1 MRFRNSTRG
10 YGLVAILIHWGM
22 AALIIGL
29 FLLGLYMTGLDYYHP
44 WYRSAPDLHRG
55 LGVVTALL
63 LVVRLAW
70 RSAGVRPDPEPGT
83 HRHLAR
89 AAEWVHRILYLVVLL
104 IVTSGYLISTADGR
118 GISVFGVFQLPALV
132 SGIDNMEDIA
142 GEIHF
147 ALAVGLMGLVALH
160 AAAALKHHFLD
171 RDGTLRRMLIPA
183 TTDTKPIDKETE

>member
-1 MRFRNSTRG
+1 MRIRNSTSG
-10 YGLVAILIHWGM
+10 YGLVAILLHWGM
-22 AALIIGL
+22 AALVIGL

-63 LVVRLAW
+63 LIVRVAW
-70 RSAGVRPDPEPGT
+70 RSADVRPGPEPGT
-83 HRHLAR
+83 PRHLAR
-89 AAEWVHRILYLVVLL
+89 AAEWVHRTLYLLVLL
-104 IVTSGYLISTADGR
+104 IVVSGYLISTADGR
-118 GISVFGVFQLPALV
+118 GIDVFGVFELPALV
-132 SGIDNMEDIA
+132 SGIDNMEDVA

-171 RDGTLRRMLIPA
+171 GNGTLKRMLVPG
-183 TTDTKPIDKETE
+183 TVDNHSTNKETE